1 MPRLKKDTDVKKKE
15 VKFYLTDETK
25 SKLSAL
31 CMKTKM
37 NQSQLIESF
46 INEFDEE
53 QNLYKSVNYIKSR
66 EVVFSDL
73 AKFIFQLQ
81 ETQNRMENA
90 IDGFENQLRDYKNKT
105 VETQNS
111 LVEKIVEKEKILED
125 ERNKDL
131 VDVVKNKI
139 KNKFGM

>member
-105 VETQNS
+105 VE
-111 LVEKIVEKEKILED
+111 KEKILED